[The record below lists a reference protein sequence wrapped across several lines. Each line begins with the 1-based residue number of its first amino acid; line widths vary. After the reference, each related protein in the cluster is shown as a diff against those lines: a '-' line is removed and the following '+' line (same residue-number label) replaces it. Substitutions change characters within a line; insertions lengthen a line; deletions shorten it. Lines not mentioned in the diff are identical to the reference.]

1 MSDTRLW
8 TGTSGFSYKAW
19 KGSFYP
25 DKLPANRML
34 EYYSRRLSSVE
45 INNTFYRLPRAEM
58 LEKWASQVPGDFA
71 FVLKASRRI
80 THMARLKDAGDPL
93 EYLTRTAVGALGGRL
108 GPILFQLP
116 PYLRVDVERLRDF
129 LEIVPEDV
137 RAAFEFRHESWF
149 VDDVYQALADH
160 GAALVTADTGEGE
173 APVVETASFGY
184 ARLRRPGYDEDE
196 LAEWA
201 AALTRPKWSDVFVFF
216 KHEDEGAGPRMAEGF
231 RGVWGDSM

>member
-1 MSDTRLW
+1 MNAMRLW
-8 TGTSGFSYKAW
+8 AGTSGFSYKEW

-25 DKLPANRML
+25 EELPSNRML

-58 LEKWASQVPGDFA
+58 LEKWASQVPADFA

-93 EYLTRTAVGALGGRL
+93 EYLARTAVGALGERL

-116 PYLRVDVERLRDF
+116 PYLRVDVARLRDF
-129 LEIVPEDV
+129 LAIVPDDV

-149 VDDVYQALADH
+149 VDGVYQALADH
-160 GAALVTADTGEGE
+160 GAALVAADTGESP
-173 APVVETASFGY
+173 APVVETAAFGY
-184 ARLRRPGYDEDE
+184 ARLRRPEYTEAE
-196 LAEWA
+196 LADWA
-201 AALTRPKWSDVFVFF
+201 AALRRPGWRDVFVFF
-216 KHEDEGAGPRMAEGF
+216 KHEDEGAGPRMAAGF
-231 RGVWGDSM
+231 RGVWG